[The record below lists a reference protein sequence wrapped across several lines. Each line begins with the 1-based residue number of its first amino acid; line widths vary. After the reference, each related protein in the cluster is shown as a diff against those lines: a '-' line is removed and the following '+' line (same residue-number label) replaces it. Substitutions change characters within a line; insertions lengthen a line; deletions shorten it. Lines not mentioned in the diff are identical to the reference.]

1 MLEGV
6 AKWHAL
12 RTCSALVMP
21 SHQENFGL
29 VAVEAL
35 ACGPAVL
42 ISEKVDISPVIIKY
56 KAGISDSDNEAGI
69 EKMLRTWLDM
79 SLEERQKM
87 KVNARNLFLDQ
98 FEIRKTANRFK
109 QLLEEK
115 VI

>member
-1 MLEGV
+1 
-6 AKWHAL
+6 
-12 RTCSALVMP
+12 
-21 SHQENFGL
+21 
-29 VAVEAL
+29 
-35 ACGPAVL
+35 
-42 ISEKVDISPVIIKY
+42 
-56 KAGISDSDNEAGI
+56 
-69 EKMLRTWLDM
+69 M